1 MGMHTK
7 NVAQLGWDPDDPH
20 GALHHGDEPHGHPV
34 VAWQIQLGVLLALLF
49 FTFLTVAFYNAEAWV
64 ETAFEIHLP
73 WWVNVAGAM
82 SIATVKAVLVCMF
95 FMQLRYDKAIN
106 TFAMLFC
113 LVCVGLFLGFSMIDL
128 ENRDRVVEWKKAE
141 ATLGGTGTALDA
153 PAIDPQFD
161 ARISPRINTQG
172 QSIVE
177 FRRQEAIAAIQA
189 EGKTEKDF
197 WKKYYA
203 KHAHHRHPADEAN
216 YFEALGF
223 DHASEL
229 PDANRTFTRT
239 GLTPG
244 LFSAVD
250 PSELHDAHGSDDHGD
265 TSHDDGH

>member
-1 MGMHTK
+1 MGTHSE
-7 NVAQLGWDPDDPH
+7 NIAQLGWDPEDPH
-20 GALHHGDEPHGHPV
+20 GITHHDDHPHGHPV

-49 FTFLTVAFYNAEAWV
+49 FTFLTVLFYNAESWV
-64 ETAFEIHLP
+64 ENAFEIHLP
-73 WWVNVAGAM
+73 WWINVIGAM

-141 ATLGGTGTALDA
+141 ATLGGTGKSLDA
-153 PAIDPQFD
+153 PAIDPEFD

-172 QSIVE
+172 MSIVD
-177 FRRQEAIAAIQA
+177 FRREEALAAMEA
-189 EGKTEKDF
+189 EGKTEADF
-197 WKKYYA
+197 WA
-203 KHAHHRHPADEAN
+203 KHYHHHAEHRHPADTNN
-216 YFEALGF
+216 YFEQLGY
-223 DHASEL
+223 DHHVEL
-229 PDANRTFTRT
+229 STANRTVHRS

-250 PSELHDAHGSDDHGD
+250 PRELHDDHAADGHGD
-265 TSHDDGH
+265 DAHDDGH